1 MSKRIRVAIAGVGN
15 CASALIQG
23 VYYYQDVSD
32 EEIIP
37 GLMHTNLGGY
47 RVKDIEF
54 VAAFDIDSRKIGR
67 DLSEAIFSGE
77 NNTRKFAEVPKIG
90 VEVMRGPVLDGIGK
104 YLKGVIPIDENQKP
118 VNVSEVLREVKADM
132 LINFLPVGS
141 ENASRWYAQQALEAN
156 CAFVNCIPVFIASDK
171 EWQEKF
177 KEKRLP
183 LAGDDVMSQIGATVL
198 HKTIVKLLVDRGV
211 IVDESYQLNV
221 GGDTDFLNMLE
232 KERLKSKEI
241 SKTSAVQAMTPYKVP
256 LKIGPSDYIPFLKN
270 KKICYIWIKG
280 RYFGNTPV
288 YIDVK
293 LDVWDAPNSAGVVID
308 VIRSIKIAL
317 DRGIGGP
324 LISISAF
331 AFKHPPIQVPYHIAK
346 QWVEDFIQGKRE
358 R

>member
-1 MSKRIRVAIAGVGN
+1 
-15 CASALIQG
+15 
-23 VYYYQDVSD
+23 
-32 EEIIP
+32 
-37 GLMHTNLGGY
+37 
-47 RVKDIEF
+47 
-54 VAAFDIDSRKIGR
+54 
-67 DLSEAIFSGE
+67 
-77 NNTRKFAEVPKIG
+77 
-90 VEVMRGPVLDGIGK
+90 
-104 YLKGVIPIDENQKP
+104 
-118 VNVSEVLREVKADM
+118 
-132 LINFLPVGS
+132 GS